1 MSLSWSVTKY
11 SHTQQDNGEATEWIE
26 FDKCVLVWL
35 CCSCL
40 CLYLYGCVCVCVCD
54 LVYEIAETN
63 EVSVGVCQRED
74 GPTRP
79 DGNKSSSGTRE
90 EVTGQT
96 RAK

>member
-1 MSLSWSVTKY
+1 M
-11 SHTQQDNGEATEWIE
+11 
-26 FDKCVLVWL
+26 
-35 CCSCL
+35 
-40 CLYLYGCVCVCVCD
+40 CVCVIKSRILRSNKD
-54 LVYEIAETN
+54 
-63 EVSVGVCQRED
+63 SVGVCKRQD

>member
-1 MSLSWSVTKY
+1 MGFFLFLSVLSSAILNSSVTENPKDN
-11 SHTQQDNGEATEWIE
+11 HTEDKEAV
-26 FDKCVLVWL
+26 CA
-35 CCSCL
+35 
-40 CLYLYGCVCVCVCD
+40 CVCVRVKLCS
-54 LVYEIAETN
+54 N
-63 EVSVGVCQRED
+63 ELSVGVRKWED